1 MVKELAIQ
9 IYLLV
14 YKLLFTLL
22 NRFPLKEKV
31 TFVVSF
37 GDNSK
42 YVYEEILRQNKSVD
56 VVILYKGSSNR
67 HFSEFNGV
75 SLLPLDSI
83 NLFAFIKSIYHLA
96 TSKIIFVDNY
106 FAFLAVTDFK
116 KDVECIQLWHASGAL
131 KKFGLEDQSVAF
143 RNKRSH
149 ERFLKVY
156 GKFHKVV
163 VGSDIMANIFMK
175 SFNLSKDNIL
185 RMGIPR
191 TDFFYDEKAQNQ
203 IVDKLIKENKALKRK
218 KKVLYAPTYRDNQLD
233 HFELNLEI
241 DQMVKELGEDYVI
254 LLRLH
259 PAIKKTVDYE
269 KLYPG
274 FVYDYSSSKYDINE
288 LLIIA
293 NYLITD
299 YSSIPYEF
307 SLLNKPMIFFAYD
320 LESYKRERGLMEGYE
335 ETVPG
340 PVVKTTSEIIE
351 LIKKNQFNLELL
363 RDYADKWN
371 KYSTGKSSRNLV
383 RYVFDK
389 EAEGLKEQIRAL

>member
-1 MVKELAIQ
+1 MVKEAAIQ
-9 IYLLV
+9 LYLLA
-14 YKLLFTLL
+14 YKLLFTLF
-22 NRFPLKEKV
+22 NFQPLKDKV

-56 VVILYKGSSNR
+56 VVVLYKGSSNR
-67 HFSEFNGV
+67 HFTEFNELT
-75 SLLPLDSI
+75 LLPMDSF
-83 NLFAFIKSIYHLA
+83 NLIAFIKTNYHLA
-96 TSKIIFVDNY
+96 TSRTIFVDNY

-116 KDVECIQLWHASGAL
+116 EDVECIQLWHASGAL
-131 KKFGLEDQSVAF
+131 KKFGLEDQSITK
-143 RNKRSH
+143 RNRRAH

-156 GKFHKVV
+156 EKFHKVV
-163 VGSDIMANIFMK
+163 VGSDNMANIFMK
-175 SFNLSKDNIL
+175 SFNLSKENIL
-185 RMGIPR
+185 RTGIPR
-191 TDFFYDEKAQNQ
+191 TDFFYDEKTQNQ
-203 IVDKLIKENKALKRK
+203 IVDKLIKENQDLKRK
-218 KKVLYAPTYRDNQLD
+218 KKVLYAPTYRDKQLD
-233 HFELNLEI
+233 HFEMKLEL
-241 DQMVKELGEDYVI
+241 DQMFKELGTEYVV

-259 PAIKKTVDYE
+259 PAIKKSVDYE

-274 FVYDYSSSKYDINE
+274 FVYDYSSSSYDIND

-320 LESYKRERGLMEGYE
+320 LESYKMERGLLEGYE

-351 LIKKNQFNLELL
+351 LIKKDQFNLEQLK
-363 RDYADKWN
+363 DYAGKWN
-371 KYSTGKSSRNLV
+371 KYSTGKSSQNLV
-383 RYVFDK
+383 RYVFNK
-389 EAEGLKEQIRAL
+389 EVEETKVKRRAL